1 MTALAGAVPLKAAAA
16 TCRSPLPPLLWPS
29 RRRRTNIAEGDESME
44 FETSKGV
51 KVVSSFDAMGLREEL
66 LRGEQGMQ
74 RRLSAETGGGGAG
87 LCKQTT
93 TACCSRRSTIRQWLA
108 AGWTLQKSIAC
119 LQFVS
124 TAAACP

>member
-1 MTALAGAVPLKAAAA
+1 
-16 TCRSPLPPLLWPS
+16 
-29 RRRRTNIAEGDESME
+29 ME

-66 LRGEQGMQ
+66 LRGEQGLQ
-74 RRLSAETGGGGAG
+74 GAVEGKGGGGAVLCIQTDNG
-87 LCKQTT
+87 LLQPELNHTAA
-93 TACCSRRSTIRQWLA
+93 ACC
-108 AGWTLQKSIAC
+108 WTRQKSIDR